1 MKNLMIIVFGSVS
14 MDIFI
19 ETPSIPAPG
28 ETVYASSYEKV
39 TGGKAA
45 NQALA
50 AARSGAQV
58 SLVGK
63 VGDDVFGTA
72 IVNRLK
78 REGISTAGV
87 VKSERPTGSAIYL
100 RENGQTHTI
109 LALSANDEISEEQVP
124 EEALNE
130 KSFLLLQTEIRAEE
144 NAAMLDKAKRAGA
157 ATIMNFSP
165 ALDLSQKILK
175 NLDYLIV
182 NQNEAK
188 KMAEKL
194 GLGAD
199 SANLSKIAK
208 ALAQLGH
215 LHCIITQGAQGC
227 VGYAP
232 EGAGWAVGALPL
244 EGNGAID
251 PDGAEDAYCGTFAAC
266 LQNEVSFPEALKR
279 ASVAAALTCAK
290 PGAQNALPH
299 LADIEEHLGK
309 LPDAES
315 L

>member
-1 MKNLMIIVFGSVS
+1 MIIVFGSVS

-28 ETVYASSYEKV
+28 ETIYASSYEKV

-72 IVNRLK
+72 ITNKLK
-78 REGISTAGV
+78 REGVSTAGV
-87 VKSERPTGSAIYL
+87 VKSERPTGSAVYL
-100 RENGQTHTI
+100 RENGKTRMI

-157 ATIMNFSP
+157 TTIMNFSP
-165 ALDLSQKILK
+165 SLDLSQKTLK

-182 NQNEAK
+182 NQGEAQ
-188 KMAEKL
+188 KMARKL

-199 SANLSKIAK
+199 DTNLSKIAK

-215 LHCIITQGAQGC
+215 LHCVITQGAQGC
-227 VGYAP
+227 VGYEP
-232 EGAGWAVGALPL
+232 KGMGWTVGALPL
-244 EGNGAID
+244 EGDGAID
-251 PDGAEDAYCGTFAAC
+251 PDGAEDAYCGTFAAG
-266 LQNEVSFPEALKR
+266 LQNGAAFPEALKR
-279 ASVAAALTCAK
+279 ASIAAALTCTK

-299 LADIEEHLGK
+299 LADIEEHLGT